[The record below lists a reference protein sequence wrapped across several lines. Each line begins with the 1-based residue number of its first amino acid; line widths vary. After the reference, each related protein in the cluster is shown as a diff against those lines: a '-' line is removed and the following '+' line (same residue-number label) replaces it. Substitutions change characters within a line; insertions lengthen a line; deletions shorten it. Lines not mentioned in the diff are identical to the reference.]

1 MGVIVGTVPVFKS
14 TEADK
19 AQAMKVVEEAAEV
32 FGAWQTWVDGGWC
45 AGDRRALIGEC
56 ADVIQAT
63 CNLLNALGVV
73 DMEQHMEE
81 CRARYA
87 AKVVRTVRECAV
99 CGRPFEIS
107 GKSRKLTCSDACSKV
122 RKRERELAWKAATR
136 GAADAHTQMDS
147 LRTAT
152 PPLVSVVK

>member
-1 MGVIVGTVPVFKS
+1 MGVIVGTVPVFVS

-56 ADVIQAT
+56 ADTIQAVG
-63 CNLLNALGVV
+63 NLLDALGVA

-81 CRARYA
+81 CRARNEA
-87 AKVVRTVRECAV
+87 RGREY
-99 CGRPFEIS
+99 R
-107 GKSRKLTCSDACSKV
+107 
-122 RKRERELAWKAATR
+122 
-136 GAADAHTQMDS
+136 
-147 LRTAT
+147 
-152 PPLVSVVK
+152 

>member
-56 ADVIQAT
+56 ADTIQAVG
-63 CNLLNALGVV
+63 NLLDALGVA

-81 CRARYA
+81 CRARNEA
-87 AKVVRTVRECAV
+87 RGREY
-99 CGRPFEIS
+99 R
-107 GKSRKLTCSDACSKV
+107 
-122 RKRERELAWKAATR
+122 
-136 GAADAHTQMDS
+136 
-147 LRTAT
+147 
-152 PPLVSVVK
+152 

>member
-1 MGVIVGTVPVFKS
+1 MGVKVGTVPTFAS

-56 ADVIQAT
+56 ADTIQAVG
-63 CNLLNALGVV
+63 NLLDALGVS

-81 CRARYA
+81 CRARNEE
-87 AKVVRTVRECAV
+87 R
-99 CGRPFEIS
+99 GRLY
-107 GKSRKLTCSDACSKV
+107 G
-122 RKRERELAWKAATR
+122 
-136 GAADAHTQMDS
+136 
-147 LRTAT
+147 
-152 PPLVSVVK
+152 